1 MRTVAVPL
9 NNGRPYEI
17 VVGSPLESLGRS
29 LGPLIKGRRA
39 LVVSAAPVARRYA
52 KPLLN
57 GLKAAGYAAR
67 LALMPDGE
75 RHKTLAVVGRLY
87 REALR
92 AGLDRRCPVIAL
104 GGGVVGDVAG
114 FAAATF
120 MRGVPLIHCPTT
132 LLAMVD
138 SSIGGK
144 TGVDLPDGKN
154 LVGAFWQPRL
164 VWADLATLKSLPDRQ
179 WRTGVA
185 EMLKYGWIDRR
196 WDVGLDVATVDLKRI
211 RTDLGLLESA
221 VVKAVAAKA
230 GVVAR
235 DERETN
241 GERELLN
248 LGHTFGH
255 ALETATNYRTY
266 THGEA
271 ISVGMA
277 AAARLAAALG
287 HLDPAGVAEIESTL
301 SHWGLP
307 VRARRKIARGK
318 LMTAMSRD
326 KKNVNGQFR
335 FVVPTREGRARA
347 VEGVPAARVDR
358 TLREVG
364 L

>member
-39 LVVSAAPVARRYA
+39 LVVSAGPVARRYA

-114 FAAATF
+114 FVAATF

-144 TGVDLPDGKN
+144 TGVDLPEGKN

-164 VWADLATLKSLPDRQ
+164 VWADLGTLKSLPDRQ
-179 WRTGVA
+179 WRTGIA

-196 WDVGLDVATVDLKRI
+196 WDVGLDRTE
-211 RTDLGLLESA
+211 TDLENFKADTALQEHA
-221 VVKAVAAKA
+221 VVRSAAAKA

-255 ALETATNYRTY
+255 ALETATGYRSY

-277 AAARLAAALG
+277 AAARLGRALG
-287 HLDPAGVAEIESTL
+287 LLDAGEAEAVEENL

-307 VRARRKIARGK
+307 VRARRPVPRRA
-318 LMTAMSRD
+318 LWAAMGRD
-326 KKNVNGQFR
+326 KKNVDGRFR
-335 FVVPTREGRARA
+335 FVVPTREGRAR
-347 VEGVPAARVDR
+347 VVDQVPAAQVDR
-358 TLREVG
+358 VLREVG

>member
-39 LVVSAAPVARRYA
+39 LVVSAGPVARRYA

-277 AAARLAAALG
+277 AALG

>member
-1 MRTVAVPL
+1 
-9 NNGRPYEI
+9 
-17 VVGSPLESLGRS
+17 
-29 LGPLIKGRRA
+29 
-39 LVVSAAPVARRYA
+39 
-52 KPLLN
+52 
-57 GLKAAGYAAR
+57 
-67 LALMPDGE
+67 
-75 RHKTLAVVGRLY
+75 
-87 REALR
+87 
-92 AGLDRRCPVIAL
+92 
-104 GGGVVGDVAG
+104 VAG
-114 FAAATF
+114 FVAATF

>member
-39 LVVSAAPVARRYA
+39 LVVSAGPVARRYA

-114 FAAATF
+114 FVAATF

-277 AAARLAAALG
+277 AALG